1 MGTTSPTCDALSLG
15 AVALV
20 GIGGACGTL
29 ARYLLGA
36 ALPFVESVSVLA
48 INVAGSLLLGFIV
61 ALFAGSKPR
70 LRLLLGTGFCGGFT
84 TYSALAV
91 GVAELARAGS
101 AGGAAALAVC
111 TVVAAGLAT
120 IAGLW
125 VGNACAAHAPG
136 GRTTQSGNASP
147 SGDAL

>member
-1 MGTTSPTCDALSLG
+1 MGTTSPTSDALSLG

-20 GIGGACGTL
+20 GIGGACGAL
-29 ARYLLGA
+29 ARYMLGV
-36 ALPFVESVSVLA
+36 ALPFVESVSILT

-61 ALFAGSKPR
+61 TFFAGRMPG

-101 AGGAAALAVC
+101 AGGAVALAAG
-111 TVVAAGLAT
+111 TVLAAGLAT
-120 IAGLW
+120 VAGVW
-125 VGNACAAHAPG
+125 IGNACAAHTPG
-136 GRTTQSGNASP
+136 GRTPPSGGASP
-147 SGDAL
+147 GGETS